1 MVRSIVP
8 TGTLGRDGRIQA
20 GDYMVKVNGENMRNI
35 SLNQALDILRRTQK
49 VPLGNEIPI
58 TYIPA
63 SDAAVHKTSVITRIT
78 TEKKIHPKNEENRE
92 LKREEDTKEISSSK
106 CVASSVNAP
115 PSTGSNAAV
124 PTPAARN
131 TSLLSSSTRTEK
143 KANGTTVISIGPG
156 ASMGMLF
163 VFNACFLL
171 E

>member
-1 MVRSIVP
+1 
-8 TGTLGRDGRIQA
+8 
-20 GDYMVKVNGENMRNI
+20 MVKVNGENMRNI

-106 CVASSVNAP
+106 SVASSVNAP
-115 PSTGSNAAV
+115 PSS
-124 PTPAARN
+124 
-131 TSLLSSSTRTEK
+131 
-143 KANGTTVISIGPG
+143 
-156 ASMGMLF
+156 
-163 VFNACFLL
+163 
-171 E
+171 